1 MKNGRFLP
9 WALALSLVIPLA
21 AVAPAQASQDWDQIF
36 NQSIP
41 VGSEGVAVDEYGGF
55 ESISNRQV
63 IANFKSSGV
72 FESWLCN
79 QGNTRSGDCNL
90 DDPGKR
96 FDANAIL
103 PFCESTSQ
111 ENCVES
117 LALAGADGVFEQASF
132 LRHVGT
138 KTLPEIRSQG
148 LMAGGSTPLFE
159 SSVIHT
165 GGKGTYAANVV
176 AQIEYDRVTRSF
188 VARSINVGVY
198 GYSELR
204 STEINAPT
212 LVDTVTD
219 SGRKFA
225 SFTGSAPAGCKWSED
240 GACGK
245 FEDFAPGVQLKLTI
259 RVPDTIT
266 GWFRGRLKSPVIDVS
281 KFSARNSRVEVSAQP
296 VDVAKFFAIA
306 NLSNTT
312 AAQQKEIREHGGSP
326 NQFKGGGRVYPFAH
340 WGSFYWIEMFRELAR
355 DTAVTTTSHWSFST
369 IDNPSGNPCLAS
381 KSKLLGIVTTN
392 ATMYNGIVPAFSNG
406 QLNYEVSGMHYL
418 PDGSLSLGTY
428 DLVMRSEV
436 ARCLYGFSKAPLNA
450 KVSVVNNKGERS
462 TATTVVGEK
471 NGWLRLAAYGFTFS
485 KKTIKVKLNQ
495 KPRR

>member
-1 MKNGRFLP
+1 MKNGRNSP
-9 WALALSLVIPLA
+9 WVLALSLVIPLA

-63 IANFKSSGV
+63 IANFQSSGV

-103 PFCESTSQ
+103 PFCESASQ

-138 KTLPEIRSQG
+138 KALPGIRSQG

-159 SSVIHT
+159 SSVVHS

-176 AQIEYDRVTRSF
+176 AQIEYDRITRSF

-204 STEINAPT
+204 SPEINAPT

-225 SFTGSAPAGCKWSED
+225 SFTGASPAGCKWSED

-245 FEDFAPGVQLKLTI
+245 FENFAPGVMLKLAI

-266 GWFRGRLKSPVIDVS
+266 GWFRGRLKSPVIDVK
-281 KFSARNSRVEVSAQP
+281 KFSRSNSRIEVSAEP
-296 VDVAKFFAIA
+296 VAVARFFAVA
-306 NLSNTT
+306 SLTNTT

-326 NQFKGGGRVYPFAH
+326 RQFQGGGTVYPFAH
-340 WGSFYWIEMFRELAR
+340 WGSFYWIEMFRKLAN
-355 DTAVTTTSHWSFST
+355 DKAITTTTHWSFST
-369 IDNPSGNPCLAS
+369 IDNASGNPCLAS
-381 KSKLLGIVTTN
+381 KSRLLGIVTTN
-392 ATMYNGIVPAFSNG
+392 ATMYNGIVPSFRRG

-436 ARCLYGFSKAPLNA
+436 ARCLYGFRKAPINA
-450 KVSVVNNKGERS
+450 TVSVVNNKGERS
-462 TATTVVGEK
+462 TATTVVAEK

>member
-1 MKNGRFLP
+1 
-9 WALALSLVIPLA
+9 
-21 AVAPAQASQDWDQIF
+21 
-36 NQSIP
+36 
-41 VGSEGVAVDEYGGF
+41 
-55 ESISNRQV
+55 
-63 IANFKSSGV
+63 
-72 FESWLCN
+72 
-79 QGNTRSGDCNL
+79 
-90 DDPGKR
+90 
-96 FDANAIL
+96 
-103 PFCESTSQ
+103 
-111 ENCVES
+111 

-138 KTLPEIRSQG
+138 KALPGIRSQG

-159 SSVIHT
+159 SSVVHS

-176 AQIEYDRVTRSF
+176 AQIEYDRITRSF

-204 STEINAPT
+204 SPEINAPT

-225 SFTGSAPAGCKWSED
+225 SFTGASPAGCKWSED

-245 FEDFAPGVQLKLTI
+245 FENFAPGVMLKLAI

-266 GWFRGRLKSPVIDVS
+266 GWFRGRLKSPVIDVK
-281 KFSARNSRVEVSAQP
+281 KFSRSNSRIEVSAEP
-296 VDVAKFFAIA
+296 VAVARFFAVA
-306 NLSNTT
+306 SLTNTT

-326 NQFKGGGRVYPFAH
+326 RQFQGGGTVYPFAH
-340 WGSFYWIEMFRELAR
+340 WGSFYWIEMFRKLAN
-355 DTAVTTTSHWSFST
+355 DKAITTTTHWSFST
-369 IDNPSGNPCLAS
+369 IDNASGNPCLAS
-381 KSKLLGIVTTN
+381 KSRLLGIVTTN
-392 ATMYNGIVPAFSNG
+392 ATMYNGIVPSFRRG

-436 ARCLYGFSKAPLNA
+436 ARCLYGFRKAPINA
-450 KVSVVNNKGERS
+450 TVSVVNNKGERS
-462 TATTVVGEK
+462 TATTVVAEK